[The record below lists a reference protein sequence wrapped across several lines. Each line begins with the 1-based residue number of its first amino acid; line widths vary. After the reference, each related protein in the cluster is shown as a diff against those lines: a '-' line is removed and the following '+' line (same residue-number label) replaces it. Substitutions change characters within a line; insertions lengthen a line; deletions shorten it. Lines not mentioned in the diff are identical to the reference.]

1 MHDAD
6 ITNDNTFLDEVEV
19 NLDMIGALVL
29 NKVSEEIDGTDVVT
43 VDESAL

>member
-6 ITNDNTFLDEVEV
+6 ITDDNTFLDEVEV

-29 NKVSEEIDGTDVVT
+29 NRVGEEIDDTDVVT

>member
-6 ITNDNTFLDEVEV
+6 ITDDNTFLDEVEV

-29 NKVSEEIDGTDVVT
+29 NMVSEEIDGTDVVT

>member
-29 NKVSEEIDGTDVVT
+29 NRVSEEIDGTDVVT